1 MNIMAIDPGTTES
14 AYVIA
19 DRETLKPVLF
29 DKIENSS
36 LLGDIAA
43 MIDDNHVEAV
53 GIELMQSYS
62 MGVGK
67 STFETCYFIG
77 RLQERIVQNTH
88 IANIVP
94 IYRSDEKML
103 TVGSMRAND
112 HAMRLFL
119 IDKFAKFDFKN
130 GKGTKKNPDWFYGF
144 AKDMWQA
151 YAQAY
156 VLKLKME
163 EKDKSVTPRLKP
175 GH

>member
-29 DKIENSS
+29 NKIENSS
-36 LLGDIAA
+36 LLGGIAA

-130 GKGTKKNPDWFYGF
+130 GKGTKNNPDWFYGF
-144 AKDMWQA
+144 SKDMWQA

-156 VLKLKME
+156 VLKLKLE
-163 EKDKSVTPRLKP
+163 GKDK
-175 GH
+175 